1 MKKNLLFLFA
11 VVLGLT
17 ACNQNKSF
25 KVNVGLTN
33 GNEKTVYLQKYVDNV
48 PVTIDSA
55 VIADDQAVLTAPV
68 DDPQLLYALKVKGK
82 RGSMPFFADNK
93 DVTFVGDMNNPQAV
107 EIIASETQAELD
119 AYNDQVKAFDTQ
131 IRDLYAVM
139 QQAFADNDSLK
150 MDSLNKVG
158 TALMEQQ
165 DSFRDYYIKAHPESF
180 VTHYILDGVKQDY
193 PIDQLKEMVGTF
205 TTESIYRDHL
215 NDYIAKQERLDVGQ
229 PFIDFTL
236 QTKEGEK
243 VSLAEV
249 IATNKLTLVDFW
261 ASWCGPCR
269 KENPVVKAAYEQFH
283 GLGFGINPAAQ
294 WTVTTGWRYMFGS
307 EAVPAGLFALLIC
320 FVPETPRYLVSVGQD
335 QKALDVLSKINGSS
349 KAAQI
354 LQDIKDT
361 LTVKTEKLMT
371 YGALCIFV
379 GIMLSV
385 FQQAV
390 GINAVLY
397 YAPRIFGDMGMENPM
412 VVTVFMGVINILF
425 TLVAIFTVE
434 KWGRKPLLIFGS
446 LGMAIGAFGVALT
459 FGHAGLEMVTAISIM
474 VYSAS
479 FMFSWGP
486 ICWVLIAEI
495 FPNTIR
501 GAAVAIA
508 VAFQWIFNF
517 IVSSTFVPMFNMHLT
532 EGDDFGH
539 WFTYGLYGII
549 CIIAAIFVWR
559 LVPET
564 KGKTLEDMSRLW
576 KKKQE

>member
-11 VVLGLT
+11 IVLGLT

-33 GNEKTVYLQKYVDNV
+33 GNEKTVYLQKYVDNA

-68 DDPQLLYALKVKGK
+68 DDPQILYALKVKGK

-93 DVTFVGDMNNPQAV
+93 DVNFVGDINNPQAV
-107 EIIASETQAELD
+107 EIMASETQAELD
-119 AYNDQVKAFDTQ
+119 AYNDQLKAFDVQ

-165 DSFRDYYIKAHPESF
+165 DSFRDDYIKAHPASF

-243 VSLAEV
+243 VSLAEA
-249 IATNKLTLVDFW
+249 IAKNKLTLVDFW

-283 GLGFGINPAAQ
+283 ELGFDVIG
-294 WTVTTGWRYMFGS
+294 
-307 EAVPAGLFALLIC
+307 
-320 FVPETPRYLVSVGQD
+320 VSVDQD
-335 QKALDVLSKINGSS
+335 E
-349 KAAQI
+349 AAW
-354 LQDIKDT
+354 L
-361 LTVKTEKLMT
+361 
-371 YGALCIFV
+371 
-379 GIMLSV
+379 
-385 FQQAV
+385 QAV
-390 GINAVLY
+390 EEDQLPWTQVRDSENKVSEDYMIY
-397 YAPRIFGDMGMENPM
+397 YIPSNFLFDETGKM
-412 VVTVFMGVINILF
+412 V
-425 TLVAIFTVE
+425 A
-434 KWGRKPLLIFGS
+434 K
-446 LGMAIGAFGVALT
+446 
-459 FGHAGLEMVTAISIM
+459 GL
-474 VYSAS
+474 
-479 FMFSWGP
+479 
-486 ICWVLIAEI
+486 
-495 FPNTIR
+495 R
-501 GAAVAIA
+501 G
-508 VAFQWIFNF
+508 
-517 IVSSTFVPMFNMHLT
+517 
-532 EGDDFGH
+532 
-539 WFTYGLYGII
+539 
-549 CIIAAIFVWR
+549 
-559 LVPET
+559 
-564 KGKTLEDMSRLW
+564 EDMAAKLAELL
-576 KKKQE
+576 Q

>member
-1 MKKNLLFLFA
+1 MKKYVLFLFA

-119 AYNDQVKAFDTQ
+119 AYNDQLKAFDTQ

-139 QQAFADNDSLK
+139 QQAFADNDSIK

-165 DSFRDYYIKAHPESF
+165 DSFRDDYIKAHPNSF

-215 NDYIAKQERLDVGQ
+215 NDYITKQERLDVGQ

-236 QTKEGEK
+236 KTNEGN
-243 VSLAEV
+243 EV
-249 IATNKLTLVDFW
+249 VLSKIIPQNKLTLVDFW

-283 GLGFGINPAAQ
+283 GLGFGVI
-294 WTVTTGWRYMFGS
+294 G
-307 EAVPAGLFALLIC
+307 
-320 FVPETPRYLVSVGQD
+320 VSVDQD
-335 QKALDVLSKINGSS
+335 E
-349 KAAQI
+349 AAW
-354 LQDIKDT
+354 L
-361 LTVKTEKLMT
+361 
-371 YGALCIFV
+371 
-379 GIMLSV
+379 
-385 FQQAV
+385 QAV
-390 GINAVLY
+390 EEDQLPWTQVRDSENKVSEDYMIY
-397 YAPRIFGDMGMENPM
+397 YIPSNFLFDNNGKM
-412 VVTVFMGVINILF
+412 VAKGLRGEDLTAKLS
-425 TLVAIFTVE
+425 E
-434 KWGRKPLLIFGS
+434 LL
-446 LGMAIGAFGVALT
+446 
-459 FGHAGLEMVTAISIM
+459 
-474 VYSAS
+474 
-479 FMFSWGP
+479 
-486 ICWVLIAEI
+486 
-495 FPNTIR
+495 
-501 GAAVAIA
+501 
-508 VAFQWIFNF
+508 
-517 IVSSTFVPMFNMHLT
+517 
-532 EGDDFGH
+532 
-539 WFTYGLYGII
+539 
-549 CIIAAIFVWR
+549 
-559 LVPET
+559 
-564 KGKTLEDMSRLW
+564 K
-576 KKKQE
+576 

>member
-1 MKKNLLFLFA
+1 MKKHLLFLFT

-25 KVNVGLTN
+25 NVNVGLTN

-119 AYNDQVKAFDTQ
+119 AYNDQLKAFDTQ

-165 DSFRDYYIKAHPESF
+165 DSFRDDYIKAHPNSF

-205 TTESIYRDHL
+205 TTKSIYRDHL

-236 QTKEGEK
+236 KTNEGN
-243 VSLAEV
+243 EV
-249 IATNKLTLVDFW
+249 VLSKIIPQNKLTLVDFW

-283 GLGFGINPAAQ
+283 GLGFGVI
-294 WTVTTGWRYMFGS
+294 G
-307 EAVPAGLFALLIC
+307 
-320 FVPETPRYLVSVGQD
+320 VSVDQD
-335 QKALDVLSKINGSS
+335 EAAWLRAVEEDQLPWTQVRDSENKVSEDYMIYYIPSNFLFDETGKMVAKGLRGEDLTAKLS
-349 KAAQI
+349 
-354 LQDIKDT
+354 
-361 LTVKTEKLMT
+361 E
-371 YGALCIFV
+371 
-379 GIMLSV
+379 
-385 FQQAV
+385 
-390 GINAVLY
+390 
-397 YAPRIFGDMGMENPM
+397 
-412 VVTVFMGVINILF
+412 
-425 TLVAIFTVE
+425 
-434 KWGRKPLLIFGS
+434 LL
-446 LGMAIGAFGVALT
+446 
-459 FGHAGLEMVTAISIM
+459 
-474 VYSAS
+474 
-479 FMFSWGP
+479 
-486 ICWVLIAEI
+486 
-495 FPNTIR
+495 
-501 GAAVAIA
+501 
-508 VAFQWIFNF
+508 
-517 IVSSTFVPMFNMHLT
+517 
-532 EGDDFGH
+532 
-539 WFTYGLYGII
+539 
-549 CIIAAIFVWR
+549 
-559 LVPET
+559 
-564 KGKTLEDMSRLW
+564 K
-576 KKKQE
+576 